1 MKVEELLIEFTE
13 KYDREF
19 MEYVQENADNIGVSY
34 HKLGFQ
40 GYNVVRAIDQFKSF
54 IENYADYKINHKD
67 DPRATPQDLVVE
79 RVNHDIEEGLFIEG
93 KVLYSEAPHIVGS
106 YIHGLQ
112 AIEKL
117 EESCKK
123 KMFESGVD
131 YDSIGDLS
139 RFTEQFIEKLHGI
152 MESIMEGFGKGSGYY
167 STKALLTPPK
177 KKKQEIFL

>member
-1 MKVEELLIEFTE
+1 MNISEILTEFTE

-19 MEYVQENADNIGVSY
+19 MEFVENHSENIGVSY
-34 HKLGFQ
+34 HKLGFN
-40 GYNVVRAIDQFKSF
+40 GYNIIRAIDQFKSF
-54 IENYADYKINHKD
+54 IENYTDYKITHQNDTK
-67 DPRATPQDLVVE
+67 ATPQDIVVE
-79 RVNHDIEEGLFIEG
+79 RVKHDIDDGLFVEG

-131 YDSIGDLS
+131 HQSIGDLS
-139 RFTEQFIEKLHGI
+139 TFIEQFITKLNTHMDVL
-152 MESIMEGFGKGSGYY
+152 METFGKGSGYY
-167 STKALLTPPK
+167 STKALLHPK
-177 KKKQEIFL
+177 KKESEVFL